1 MIQDVNA
8 AFFPKSVRVKL
19 LNCYTVAAPQSLR
32 PAYVGTLSRPVNES
46 SSRTS
51 KGVYET
57 SHNRSGLRGDCSTLA
72 AARRRHSG
80 GQDDPSRAA
89 PCHRRTIGQSAT
101 LTGRRAGRDLSL
113 APPPPGGGPGR
124 AVIKHSHSS
133 RPARLHDDDDDVRR

>member
-1 MIQDVNA
+1 MFIATAAAIYSLGAGCAVIIIIIAMIQDVNA

-57 SHNRSGLRGDCSTLA
+57 SHNRSGLRGDCSTPA

-80 GQDDPSRAA
+80 GQDDPSRRA
-89 PCHRRTIGQSAT
+89 
-101 LTGRRAGRDLSL
+101 RRAS
-113 APPPPGGGPGR
+113 PPPDNWSVGYADR
-124 AVIKHSHSS
+124 QACRS
-133 RPARLHDDDDDVRR
+133 